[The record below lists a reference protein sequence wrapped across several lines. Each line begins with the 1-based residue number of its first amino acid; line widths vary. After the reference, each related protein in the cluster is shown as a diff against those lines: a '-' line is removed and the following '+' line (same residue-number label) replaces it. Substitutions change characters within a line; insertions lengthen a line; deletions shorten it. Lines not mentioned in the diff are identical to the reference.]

1 MFSTTEREIKDW
13 VSEVAEAL
21 DVVIPDDRL
30 VTIVFYSAGGGLL
43 APPPPPLKL
52 CIRPSCHITR
62 TQFNI
67 NFSRQTLDRN
77 IICRDQLL

>member
-43 APPPPPLKL
+43 APSPLPL
-52 CIRPSCHITR
+52 NYVFVPVVI
-62 TQFNI
+62 
-67 NFSRQTLDRN
+67 
-77 IICRDQLL
+77 

>member
-30 VTIVFYSAGGGLL
+30 VTRGFYGAGLF
-43 APPPPPLKL
+43 APTPLPL
-52 CIRPSCHITR
+52 NYVYVPVVI
-62 TQFNI
+62 
-67 NFSRQTLDRN
+67 
-77 IICRDQLL
+77 

>member
-30 VTIVFYSAGGGLL
+30 VTRGFTVREGDCLPQ
-43 APPPPPLKL
+43 PPPENYQVMPPS
-52 CIRPSCHITR
+52 P
-62 TQFNI
+62 
-67 NFSRQTLDRN
+67 
-77 IICRDQLL
+77 

>member
-30 VTIVFYSAGGGLL
+30 VTRGFTVRERDCLPQ
-43 APPPPPLKL
+43 PPPENLPSYAPLPL
-52 CIRPSCHITR
+52 IYVYVPVVI
-62 TQFNI
+62 
-67 NFSRQTLDRN
+67 
-77 IICRDQLL
+77 